1 MDAASF
7 APPNATGFGRAV
19 ATSNLQDHAMTIP
32 QNAVTGALLG
42 SWYAPSPGGGTDQIV
57 FTFLADG
64 TFLVVDKGDH
74 AADPSGQSGLEWGTY
89 TWNAATGAF
98 TFAVNVNT
106 DGQWGMLHSG
116 LNSMVVQGDTLVLSG
131 TDGSMSVT
139 RVPAAAGTIVGSWYA
154 QHPGGGDLDQI
165 VITFLADGTFLT
177 GSQGSLSGSGPGMQ
191 NGIEWGT
198 YTWDSATGSFN
209 YAVQVNTDGEWGL
222 SHAGITRLQ
231 VSGDLLVL
239 TSNEGVLSIPRVP
252 NGQAGGT
259 TGTAGADVLVGTT
272 AADVLTGLAGN
283 DILDGGAGIDTAA
296 FTSARSGYSV
306 TATATG
312 YTVMDELG
320 SDGTDTL
327 SSVERRQFSDK
338 SINLTVGDT
347 ARTVTETQLDSLVE
361 LYIAYINR
369 VPDADGMAFWI
380 GQLKAGQSLDQIGE
394 AFYGAAVQFSSLT
407 GYSTTMTNADFVT
420 LVYSNVLGRSSP
432 DAGGLAFWSNA
443 LASGSATRGTLVAS
457 ILGSAHTFK
466 GHAEFGY
473 VADLL
478 DNKIAV
484 GKAFAISNGLVYNSS
499 QDSITNGMA
508 IAAAVTPTDTA
519 AAIALIGVTDGLNLY

>member
-106 DGQWGMLHSG
+106 DGEWGMSHSG

-198 YTWDSATGSFN
+198 YTWDSASGSFN

-239 TSNEGVLSIPRVP
+239 TSNEGVFSIPRVP

-312 YTVMDELG
+312 SASSRQARASTRSG
-320 SDGTDTL
+320 KL
-327 SSVERRQFSDK
+327 SMARRC
-338 SINLTVGDT
+338 
-347 ARTVTETQLDSLVE
+347 
-361 LYIAYINR
+361 
-369 VPDADGMAFWI
+369 
-380 GQLKAGQSLDQIGE
+380 
-394 AFYGAAVQFSSLT
+394 
-407 GYSTTMTNADFVT
+407 
-420 LVYSNVLGRSSP
+420 SSP
-432 DAGGLAFWSNA
+432 A
-443 LASGSATRGTLVAS
+443 
-457 ILGSAHTFK
+457 
-466 GHAEFGY
+466 
-473 VADLL
+473 
-478 DNKIAV
+478 
-484 GKAFAISNGLVYNSS
+484 
-499 QDSITNGMA
+499 
-508 IAAAVTPTDTA
+508 
-519 AAIALIGVTDGLNLY
+519 